1 MWAPKTDDLSLT
13 LGGKLEDAEPVV
25 YMLWSLC
32 NCAVRRGSGGMFSF
46 LSELM
51 ITMDVEA

>member
-13 LGGKLEDAEPVV
+13 LGSEFEDAEPVV

-32 NCAVRRGSGGMFSF
+32 NRTVRRGSGGTFSF
-46 LSELM
+46 LFELR
-51 ITMDVEA
+51 ITMDVEV